1 MCAGVLCWC
10 AGVCWCAGCPKP
22 EPILLGSQA
31 APDRTRAQKAS
42 QKQAN
47 LLLGPQTALLY
58 FYEEIDLISQLV
70 RTSVTEY
77 DEEGVMGMFSIIQP
91 ILLPPLFG
99 CSTRGQRGR

>member
-1 MCAGVLCWC
+1 MCWC
-10 AGVCWCAGCPKP
+10 AGVLAVQNQNQFFWAVRQLQTGHVLKRLRKNR
-22 EPILLGSQA
+22 PICCLGL
-31 APDRTRAQKAS
+31 
-42 QKQAN
+42 KQ
-47 LLLGPQTALLY
+47 LCYT
-58 FYEEIDLISQLV
+58 FMREIDLISQLV

>member
-1 MCAGVLCWC
+1 MVNGGSVVDSMVSGV
-10 AGVCWCAGCPKP
+10 V
-22 EPILLGSQA
+22 
-31 APDRTRAQKAS
+31 DNR
-42 QKQAN
+42 
-47 LLLGPQTALLY
+47 
-58 FYEEIDLISQLV
+58 EIDLISQLV